1 MADLPSQP
9 CGQALASTRGVT
21 ALAMLSTPVA
31 LAGAHRPGTGGS
43 SRSKPEL
50 ATWLA
55 VLEEESSAAVVHEA
69 GNERRNPVTSGNDR
83 ATDSPARDAQTC
95 PDPVAAIHTLQEPA
109 LVDTVIAAAAQQ
121 PNIDPPTPSNRPRPV
136 AWLSLELPNQA
147 ALPEPGQS
155 AGTEATTLSATVRLG
170 PPVQHRSHPATAA
183 NCSPGFF
190 QQSVSQQL
198 TSLFHPSASQSLVL
212 RQSATELSLGVPN
225 TTAEDPEERTRLHQ
239 WLEHPSGHAAR
250 EACTEPP
257 ASNETRS
264 PQAALQKRRP
274 LRPEPLEQAPQ
285 IAGFEPEPEELRTAK
300 LALLNLGEF
309 LPPSAAQLAHP
320 IARLRFHTQLSGTSE
335 LAEQLE
341 LQSSEPSLSTS
352 AAGWTPSIVQS
363 LSSPELPPGK
373 SSAEPATS
381 SKVAANWDRPAAAS
395 SPWSGIARHFEDL
408 SDTEP
413 ASPTRDLSFGLELV
427 SRALRSSSKCVSPD
441 ANAGLRVASD
451 AAKASGASTESNPRR
466 IDLPSSPVSADPR
479 NSRVDAVQNPA
490 MASPAASSQEL
501 KFVVSP
507 ATSARMAAALDQSEP
522 TSVTNA
528 SQWSASGSKE
538 VQFDFSSNKTG
549 KTELGQLAPSLPAP
563 SESDQPGVPA
573 SSASRKRTL
582 PIVRDYTDSTEGH
595 KLPAA
600 DRSLARST
608 RPEPDMGATM
618 LSSEDFEP
626 SSATQPVRRLTL
638 EARPREGT
646 QVRVQLLDRQ
656 GQLEVWVR
664 ASDPRTAAE
673 LRHELSQ
680 LIQRLEEAGF
690 STESVIVPPGAESS
704 LSGRAPEQSQESNDG
719 WSSETP
725 SGRRWD
731 GSDEPSQ
738 QQANEDREQAWREA
752 WVAETTTATIHRA
765 EGKQ

>member
-43 SRSKPEL
+43 SRSKPEF
-50 ATWLA
+50 ATWMA
-55 VLEEESSAAVVHEA
+55 VLEAESSAAVMHEA
-69 GNERRNPVTSGNDR
+69 DERRKPVTSSNDR
-83 ATDSPARDAQTC
+83 AIDSPTREAQPC
-95 PDPVAAIHTLQEPA
+95 PDPVAAIHTIQEPGLA
-109 LVDTVIAAAAQQ
+109 GTIIAAMAQQ
-121 PNIDPPTPSNRPRPV
+121 PNIDPPTPSNRPQPAWPPV
-136 AWLSLELPNQA
+136 QLVNRA
-147 ALPEPGQS
+147 ALPELGQDV
-155 AGTEATTLSATVRLG
+155 ATEATTLSATVQLA
-170 PPVQHRSHPATAA
+170 PSAQHRSHPTTAP
-183 NCSPGFF
+183 NRSPDF
-190 QQSVSQQL
+190 SQQDVSAQL
-198 TSLFHPSASQSLVL
+198 SSLLDPSASPSLIL
-212 RQSATELSLGVPN
+212 RQSATGLSLGVPN
-225 TTAEDPEERTRLHQ
+225 TTADDPQALTGLRQ
-239 WLEHPSGHAAR
+239 WLERSSKPTAKEAPSG
-250 EACTEPP
+250 PP
-257 ASNETRS
+257 ASEDARS
-264 PQAALQKRRP
+264 PQAALQKERP
-274 LRPEPLEQAPQ
+274 LQLPPQPLTQAQQ
-285 IAGFEPEPEELRTAK
+285 ITGFEAEARELRIAK
-300 LALLNLGEF
+300 LASPDLGGLLPL
-309 LPPSAAQLAHP
+309 SASQLVHP
-320 IARLRFHTQLSGTSE
+320 TARLGFHTQLFGATE

-341 LQSSEPSLSTS
+341 LQRSEPSLAAS
-352 AAGWTPSIVQS
+352 AAGWTPLILQS
-363 LSSPELPPGK
+363 LSLPELAPSK
-373 SSAEPATS
+373 SFPEP
-381 SKVAANWDRPAAAS
+381 VAADWDGPGAVS
-395 SPWSGIARHFEDL
+395 SPWSGIAGHSEDR

-451 AAKASGASTESNPRR
+451 AAKASGASTESNPRK
-466 IDLPSSPVSADPR
+466 IDLPPSAASADPR
-479 NSRVDAVQNPA
+479 NSRVHAVQNPA
-490 MASPAASSQEL
+490 MASPAASDQEL
-501 KFVVSP
+501 KFLVSLT
-507 ATSARMAAALDQSEP
+507 TSARMAAALEQSEP

-528 SQWSASGSKE
+528 SQWSASASKE
-538 VQFDFSSNKTG
+538 LQFHFSSNKTG

-582 PIVRDYTDSTEGH
+582 PIVRDYTHSTEGP

-752 WVAETTTATIHRA
+752 WLAETTTATIHRA